1 VHLNPAAIVVAG
13 FAVFVFAAGYYI
25 ALAGPRRRYSSA
37 PAAQPRRPSPPNLD
51 HLIQA
56 LQPWRSTVEMGAR
69 PLDETSSNPVGPVGA
84 KQGLIVIG
92 VWLAAFLVIALTSV
106 VRRFDIKE

>member
-37 PAAQPRRPSPPNLD
+37 PAAQPRRPPPWLMG
-51 HLIQA
+51 LELATSILVAAVVAGLMSIGGITGLASA
-56 LQPWRSTVEMGAR
+56 L
-69 PLDETSSNPVGPVGA
+69 
-84 KQGLIVIG
+84 
-92 VWLAAFLVIALTSV
+92 LVAVAL
-106 VRRFDIKE
+106 